1 VTVIDTRGG
10 PARTAGSLVRRPDRP
25 GLGLGPLLLLAVA
38 ICGMGVA
45 WASVQGVS
53 TDRPTPIG
61 FVVAA
66 VITAL
71 AGRRTVLRG
80 MLVALPLLWVG
91 VALAAGI
98 IQVKQQSG
106 ALGLTNVGT
115 AFGSVTILEAPWLYL
130 GVVLAIVIAA
140 ARRGLVGR

>member
-1 VTVIDTRGG
+1 MVRG
-10 PARTAGSLVRRPDRP
+10 PERP
-25 GLGLGPLLLLAVA
+25 GLGLGPLLLLAAA
-38 ICGMGVA
+38 ICGMGIA
-45 WASVQGVS
+45 WASVAGVS

-66 VITAL
+66 VLTTL
-71 AGRRTVLRG
+71 AGKRSALRG
-80 MLVALPLLWVG
+80 MVVALPLLWIG

-140 ARRGLVGR
+140 ARRGLVGRGRPGP